1 MSTQRTMQIPIQSGD
16 ENIFHNKNSLNIEEN
31 VWVRITGKAQIRFC
45 GSHSAKSWRGRILQS
60 FPLTSPKA
68 STNVTESITA
78 TTSLNIVSKNIGR
91 ACMNPQNLN

>member
-1 MSTQRTMQIPIQSGD
+1 MSTHKTMQIPIQSGD
-16 ENIFHNKNSLNIEEN
+16 ENIFHNKNPLNIEEN
-31 VWVRITGKAQIRFC
+31 IWVKLQVRLKFGFVVHMVQSLGGAE
-45 GSHSAKSWRGRILQS
+45 LQS

-68 STNVTESITA
+68 STNVNESITA